1 MLSHSTYAKGNTVS
15 TERKASANNPNG
27 GLARRLGLF
36 DAAMIVMGG
45 IIGSGIFMNPYV
57 VAQRVHTTALILGC
71 WLLGGVVALAGAFVY
86 AELAAQRP
94 HLIGGQYAYLR
105 EAYHPAVGFLYGWA
119 LLLVVQT
126 GGMAAV
132 AVTFARYFRE
142 ISHLPLYDGLVAA
155 LTLATLTVINCVG
168 VKAGAATQ
176 NGLMVL
182 KIIAI
187 LALIVCALFF
197 VGTPNFSFTPLLDRP
212 GSFGLVAVF
221 AAAMAP
227 VMFSY
232 GGWHTAS
239 FVAAEM
245 RRPERD
251 LSRGLLIGVLGV
263 VVLYL
268 AANVVYLGALGPAGL
283 ARTTTPA
290 SSVMRL
296 ALGENGAKLIAI
308 GIAISTL
315 GFLSQ
320 SMLTAP
326 RVYFAMAE
334 DRLFFKSVATVNSR
348 SRVPVVAIAL
358 QGVWATIIA
367 LSGKY
372 EQIINYVVSV
382 DFIAYGLTATCLLV
396 FRNREPR
403 ASDPNRLE
411 IGYRVP
417 GHPFTTIFFTAV
429 CWAVVAGTVYSDPRN
444 TSIGLA
450 IVLAGIP
457 VYFFWRWWRRN
468 G

>member
-1 MLSHSTYAKGNTVS
+1 MSTDERTTANVS
-15 TERKASANNPNG
+15 TH

-57 VAQRVHTTALILGC
+57 VARRVHTAPLILGC
-71 WLLGGVVALAGAFVY
+71 WLLGGLVALAGAFIY

-94 HLIGGQYAYLR
+94 HLVGGQYAYLR
-105 EAYHPAVGFLYGWA
+105 DAYHPAVGFMYGWA

-142 ISHLPLYDGLVAA
+142 LTHVPAA
-155 LTLATLTVINCVG
+155 DWLIASLTLALLTIINCLG
-168 VKAGAATQ
+168 VKAGSMVQ
-176 NGLMVL
+176 NILMVI
-182 KIIAI
+182 KI
-187 LALIVCALFF
+187 LAIAMLVFCALWF
-197 VGTPNFSFTPLLDRP
+197 VGTPNLIFAGVFENGLSFAVVA
-212 GSFGLVAVF
+212 GL
-221 AAAMAP
+221 AAAMSP
-227 VMFSY
+227 VLFSY

-239 FVAAEM
+239 FVAGEM

-251 LSRGLLIGVLGV
+251 LSRGLLIGVIGV
-263 VVLYL
+263 VILYI
-268 AANVVYLGALGPAGL
+268 AANVIYLGALGASGL
-283 ARTTTPA
+283 AQTTTPA

-296 ALGENGAKLIAI
+296 ALGERGARLIAV

-334 DRLFFKSVATVNSR
+334 DKLFFKSVAWVSPT

-358 QGVWATIIA
+358 QGIWAAVIA
-367 LSGKY
+367 LSGTF
-372 EQIINYVVSV
+372 EQILDYVVSV
-382 DFIAYGLTATCLLV
+382 DFIAYGLTATCLFV
-396 FRNREPR
+396 FRRRERSLRGGPTGEESIIR
-403 ASDPNRLE
+403 
-411 IGYRVP
+411 YRVP

-429 CWAVVAGTVYSDPRN
+429 CWSVVAGTVYSYPRN
-444 TSIGLA
+444 TVIGLS

-457 VYFFWRWWRRN
+457 VYFFWRWWRRD